1 MTNGVTTR
9 LRTEQ
14 GSRFVEILFEISM
27 VVGFSTFNLVFFG
40 EKNLENLIKSN
51 KEIHVQLVNDI
62 LGGL

>member
-1 MTNGVTTR
+1 
-9 LRTEQ
+9 
-14 GSRFVEILFEISM
+14 M

-40 EKNLENLIKSN
+40 KKNLENLIKSN

>member
-1 MTNGVTTR
+1 MAWQMVLQPGY
-9 LRTEQ
+9 EP
-14 GSRFVEILFEISM
+14 SRFVENSFEISM